1 MLIVFP
7 ALEGIYVIREVTIL
21 RCFRGGRFLLPYI
34 KSTGTATISITTTK
48 GLRLPSKS

>member
-1 MLIVFP
+1 MLILFP
-7 ALEGIYVIREVTIL
+7 AMEGINVIRKVKIL
-21 RCFRGGRFLLPYI
+21 RCFRGGRSLLPYI